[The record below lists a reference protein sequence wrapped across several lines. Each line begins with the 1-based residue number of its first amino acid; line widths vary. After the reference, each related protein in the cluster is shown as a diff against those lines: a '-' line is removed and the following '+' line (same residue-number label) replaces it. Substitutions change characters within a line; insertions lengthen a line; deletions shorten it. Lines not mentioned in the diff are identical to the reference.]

1 MSTFERT
8 LKLRLVSYRVL
19 CALVAAASVDG
30 RERGGDKIDKNDMFF
45 YNVFYASA
53 VVSINLDWTKLPVDW
68 RKGCGFLVRIR
79 S

>member
-8 LKLRLVSYRVL
+8 LKLHLVSYRVL

-45 YNVFYASA
+45 YNACFVLLQWLA
-53 VVSINLDWTKLPVDW
+53 
-68 RKGCGFLVRIR
+68 
-79 S
+79 